1 MVDGVPIPA
10 KPAWRQGPVLKL
22 LLIALMAEIGY
33 ATLNLSTMP
42 VYLTEDRH
50 FGQGVMGLVLTAFLL
65 AEAIF
70 KTPMGHLADRLGP
83 RKLMTLGPA
92 VSVATSLLS
101 LAVPHTNAE
110 PLEVLAFVLLRALDG
125 LAIAMLWPAAF
136 AQMNATVSDD
146 NRQQSMSLLN
156 SCYLVGIALAF
167 PVGGIV
173 NDLARQ
179 EWASIIL
186 AAVLF
191 AGVAVASWLL
201 VPALKPES
209 STTDEAH
216 GSIGIAGFLDS
227 VRQIPEYLMLAAIT
241 FMGIGFPTFI
251 FKLFPRDQFGY
262 SETQIGAFIFPG
274 AIALGLASV
283 PMSRFGEKIGRI
295 RAIHLGLALCTIGMG
310 AIAVGMFVPPLRQP
324 WMLALG
330 GLPVGVGFLLTVPA
344 WLAAVSD
351 LDPRRRGAN
360 LGAIMTAQGL
370 GAIIGAPVGALLYEK
385 LQPLGKALHLGE
397 GFGRYSPFA
406 ACAISIG
413 LGWLLS
419 LHILRTKGS
428 TATAADQELV
438 HEHGNAVGVS
448 DGHPP
453 EAEEI
458 FPAPGKPLA
467 EGDGPN
473 IAKLPGDLEGRVVE
487 ESPGIAEGGRREPQP
502 GE

>member
-1 MVDGVPIPA
+1 MADGVPIPS

-83 RKLMTLGPA
+83 RKLMALGPL
-92 VSVATSLLS
+92 VSVGTSLLS
-101 LAVPHTNAE
+101 LAVPHTNGG
-110 PLEVLAFVLLRALDG
+110 PLEVLAFVILRALDG

-136 AQMNATVSDD
+136 AQMNATVNDED
-146 NRQQSMSLLN
+146 RQQAMSLLN

-173 NDLARQ
+173 NDVAGE
-179 EWASIIL
+179 EWAAIIL
-186 AAVLF
+186 AAILF
-191 AGVAVASWLL
+191 FGVAAASWFL
-201 VPALKPES
+201 VPALKPDS
-209 STTDEAH
+209 ATADEAH
-216 GSIGIAGFLDS
+216 GSIGLSGFVDS
-227 VRQIPEYLMLAAIT
+227 MRQIPEYLMLAAIT

-251 FKLFPRDQFGY
+251 FKLFPRDQFGF
-262 SETQIGAFIFPG
+262 SETQIGAAIFPG

-283 PMSRFGEKIGRI
+283 PMSRWGEKIGRT
-295 RAIHLGLALCTIGMG
+295 RAIHYGLALSTIGMSI
-310 AIAVGMFVPPLRQP
+310 IAVGMFVPPLRQP
-324 WMLALG
+324 WMLVLG
-330 GLPVGVGFLLTVPA
+330 GGPIGVGFLLTVPA

-351 LDPRRRGAN
+351 IDPRRRGAN
-360 LGAIMTAQGL
+360 LGAVMTAQGL
-370 GAIIGAPVGALLYEK
+370 GAIVGAPVGALLYEK
-385 LQPLGKALHLGE
+385 LQPLGVSLHLGA

-406 ACAISIG
+406 ACAVAVG

-419 LHILRTKGS
+419 LKILHVKGS
-428 TATAADQELV
+428 AAAPAHEELV
-438 HEHGNAVGVS
+438 HEHGQAVRVGE
-448 DGHPP
+448 DHPP
-453 EAEEI
+453 QAEDV

-467 EGDGPN
+467 EGDGPS
-473 IAKLPGDLEGRVVE
+473 V
-487 ESPGIAEGGRREPQP
+487 AETPNDR
-502 GE
+502 

>member
-1 MVDGVPIPA
+1 MADGAQISA
-10 KPAWRQGPVLKL
+10 KPAWRRGPVLRL
-22 LLIALMAEIGY
+22 LAIALMAEIGY

-42 VYLTEDRH
+42 VYLTGDRH

-83 RKLMTLGPA
+83 RMLMTLGPA
-92 VSVATSLLS
+92 VSVGSSLLS
-101 LAVPHTNAE
+101 LLVPHTGGG

-136 AQMNATVSDD
+136 AQMNATVDD
-146 NRQQSMSLLN
+146 ADRQQAMSLLN

-173 NDLARQ
+173 NDLAGE

-191 AGVAVASWLL
+191 LGVALASWFL
-201 VPALKPES
+201 VPVLKADS
-209 STTDEAH
+209 STADEAH
-216 GSIGIAGFLDS
+216 GSVGIAGFVDS
-227 VRQIPEYLMLAAIT
+227 MRQIPEYLVLSAIT

-251 FKLFPRDQFGY
+251 FKLFPRDQFGF
-262 SETQIGAFIFPG
+262 SETQIGAAIFPG

-283 PMSRFGEKIGRI
+283 PMSRLGEKMGRV
-295 RAIHLGLALCTIGMG
+295 RAVHLGLGLA
-310 AIAVGMFVPPLRQP
+310 AVGMAFIATGMFIPPLRQP

-330 GLPVGVGFLLTVPA
+330 GLPVGIGFLLTVPA
-344 WLAAVSD
+344 WLASVSD

-360 LGAIMTAQGL
+360 LGAVMTAQGL
-370 GAIIGAPVGALLYEK
+370 GAIVGAPVGALLYEK
-385 LQPLGKALHLGE
+385 LQPLGRALHLGA
-397 GFGRYSPFA
+397 GFGHYAPFL
-406 ACAISIG
+406 ACAVALG
-413 LGWLLS
+413 VGWLLS
-419 LHILRTKGS
+419 IKILHEKKS
-428 TATAADQELV
+428 SAAAAPDEKLV
-438 HEHGNAVGVS
+438 DEHGDGVGKT

-458 FPAPGKPLA
+458 FAAPGKPLA
-467 EGDGPN
+467 ETDGPDVS
-473 IAKLPGDLEGRVVE
+473 DLSRD
-487 ESPGIAEGGRREPQP
+487 R
-502 GE
+502 